1 MRTITARTYD
11 GEEIL
16 IPNSLVMQSM
26 VENLTRRDRLHCI
39 QIDVGV
45 AYESDL
51 ELVRK
56 TLEQAI
62 DKLDWRSRAKSPVV
76 YLREFGD
83 SSVKYSVDVWIDDA
97 NDSRGRKSDLHEAV
111 WWALKDKDI
120 AIAYPQLDL
129 YLDQKTGI

>member
-11 GEEIL
+11 GAGIL
-16 IPNSLVMQSM
+16 IPNTLVMQSM
-26 VENLTRRDRLHCI
+26 VENLTRRDRLHRI

-76 YLREFGD
+76 
-83 SSVKYSVDVWIDDA
+83 
-97 NDSRGRKSDLHEAV
+97 
-111 WWALKDKDI
+111 
-120 AIAYPQLDL
+120 
-129 YLDQKTGI
+129 